1 MILSIEI
8 LGATQQDLKSLVDKL
23 PSRGSLKI
31 VPMKDGLLFWK
42 WKGFQ
47 VEGVNQGLRDDI
59 SIKAEY
65 WGFKPEVN
73 QELKELFE
81 AFYKICPR
89 RMYVYAA
96 EGGDLPKRETELD
109 IEELKEV
116 LSGGHL
122 ANRVKYLVRPETKPI
137 LPVEG
142 ETAEA

>member
-8 LGATQQDLKSLVDKL
+8 LGATQQDLKSLAEKL

-31 VPMKDGLLFWK
+31 VPMKDGLMFWK

-47 VEGVNQGLRDDI
+47 VEGAHDGLRDDL
-59 SIKAEY
+59 SAKAEY
-65 WGFKPEVN
+65 WGFRPEVN
-73 QELKELFE
+73 QELTELFD

-89 RMYVYAA
+89 RMYVYAS

-109 IEELKEV
+109 IDELKEV

-122 ANRVKYLVRPETKPI
+122 ANRVKYLVRPATKPI

-142 ETAEA
+142 ETVEA